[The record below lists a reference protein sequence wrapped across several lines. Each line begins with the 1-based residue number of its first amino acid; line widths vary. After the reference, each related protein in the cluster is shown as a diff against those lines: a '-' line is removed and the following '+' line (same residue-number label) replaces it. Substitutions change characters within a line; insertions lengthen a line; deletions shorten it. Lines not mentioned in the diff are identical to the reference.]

1 MNKKL
6 LVFLIILLLAGCS
19 TRERGKPSAPD
30 ALPGAVP
37 DLAGSY
43 VVNGFDPLGTEYGG
57 HLTIRPGEKEG
68 EYLLQW
74 IVVGSIQEG
83 RGHIEG
89 NQLIVEWHTVEGMA
103 DSRGTAVYTVTQAG
117 ELYGYRM
124 IEGDSRKGTENAFP
138 ND

>member
-1 MNKKL
+1 MLKKL
-6 LVFLIILLLAGCS
+6 FALLAILLLTGCS
-19 TRERGKPSAPD
+19 ARERAQPLAPD
-30 ALPGAVP
+30 ALPGQVP
-37 DLAGSY
+37 DLSGSY

-57 HLTIRPGEKEG
+57 HLTIKPGPVEG

-83 RGHIEG
+83 RGHVEG

-103 DSRGTAVYTVTQAG
+103 ESQGTAVYTITQAG

-124 IEGDSRKGTENAFP
+124 IQGEARKGTENAFP